1 MIRPVIRRRAR
12 HVKLHHALTALDETH
27 EVQFVELPED
37 RSLQYYQ
44 KYAHMLA
51 ERWGMKV
58 HTRGMPAGKR
68 GPAMMFIQ
76 ERSR

>member
-1 MIRPVIRRRAR
+1 MIGLRRRHTR
-12 HVKLHHALTALDETH
+12 LHNALTELEETH
-27 EVQFVELPED
+27 QVQFIEIPED

>member
-1 MIRPVIRRRAR
+1 MIGVRRRHTR
-12 HVKLHHALTALDETH
+12 LHDALTELEETH
-27 EVQFVELPED
+27 KVQAIEIPDD

-58 HTRGMPAGKR
+58 HTRGLPAGKR